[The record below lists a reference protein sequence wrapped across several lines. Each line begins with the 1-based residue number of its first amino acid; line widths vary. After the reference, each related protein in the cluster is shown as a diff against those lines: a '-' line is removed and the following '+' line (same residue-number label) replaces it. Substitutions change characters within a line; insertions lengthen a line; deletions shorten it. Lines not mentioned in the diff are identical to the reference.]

1 MGAARC
7 AATAVAEAAW
17 YMVVEAATRE
27 RFDSRGGDRRCE
39 GSEVA
44 FAEELHEVA
53 ERAVDGVV
61 PGAGEGVC
69 VARAREDG
77 LVRLVTR
84 TRGEGVSESSDRTS
98 AATTTRTTMTRRS
111 SCPRTGRMLVAIVPE
126 AARGRGAGTGKRVRE
141 GGCGAPEGALREFGG
156 VGRGGKGRVATRGAT
171 VDRRDDG
178 VDGTTRYKKPR
189 CLRAATGDRCA
200 RLKTHPN
207 VEEGGGAGGETEG
220 GPKQSL
226 LTNDGHTRS
235 CVRRRERLRRLPRRT
250 RFSHRPTRRVSEFGY
265 CRNRA
270 TDVRPIPFIPTDFS
284 FPKGWHSCAYRHTR
298 ARLPRVT
305 R

>member
-27 RFDSRGGDRRCE
+27 RFDSRGE
-39 GSEVA
+39 GSTRSEVA

-69 VARAREDG
+69 GARAEDG

-111 SCPRTGRMLVAIVPE
+111 SCPRTGRTLVAIVPE
-126 AARGRGAGTGKRVRE
+126 AARGRGAGTETCPRGLMWSSRGSAARVR
-141 GGCGAPEGALREFGG
+141 
-156 VGRGGKGRVATRGAT
+156 
-171 VDRRDDG
+171 
-178 VDGTTRYKKPR
+178 
-189 CLRAATGDRCA
+189 
-200 RLKTHPN
+200 
-207 VEEGGGAGGETEG
+207 GGGARGVRVASRRGGR
-220 GPKQSL
+220 
-226 LTNDGHTRS
+226 RS
-235 CVRRRERLRRLPRRT
+235 TGATTGWMAPRVIKNLVVYARRR
-250 RFSHRPTRRVSEFGY
+250 
-265 CRNRA
+265 A
-270 TDVRPIPFIPTDFS
+270 T
-284 FPKGWHSCAYRHTR
+284 G
-298 ARLPRVT
+298 ARD
-305 R
+305 

>member
-27 RFDSRGGDRRCE
+27 RFDSRGE
-39 GSEVA
+39 GSTRSEVA

-69 VARAREDG
+69 GARAEDG

-126 AARGRGAGTGKRVRE
+126 AARGRGAGTETCPRGWMWSSR
-141 GGCGAPEGALREFGG
+141 GALREFGG
-156 VGRGGKGRVATRGAT
+156 VGRGGSGS
-171 VDRRDDG
+171 RRD
-178 VDGTTRYKKPR
+178 
-189 CLRAATGDRCA
+189 
-200 RLKTHPN
+200 
-207 VEEGGGAGGETEG
+207 AGG
-220 GPKQSL
+220 
-226 LTNDGHTRS
+226 DGRPA
-235 CVRRRERLRRLPRRT
+235 RRR
-250 RFSHRPTRRVSEFGY
+250 G
-265 CRNRA
+265 
-270 TDVRPIPFIPTDFS
+270 
-284 FPKGWHSCAYRHTR
+284 GWHHA
-298 ARLPRVT
+298 L
-305 R
+305 

>member
-1 MGAARC
+1 MWRARRRRARPPGDANAGGGCQRIERSDLGGDDDSDDDDSAVVVPADGTDARGDRTGSGSGAGGGDGNVSAR
-7 AATAVAEAAW
+7 VD
-17 YMVVEAATRE
+17 VELQRE
-27 RFDSRGGDRRCE
+27 RCESSGGW
-39 GSEVA
+39 
-44 FAEELHEVA
+44 
-53 ERAVDGVV
+53 
-61 PGAGEGVC
+61 GEG
-69 VARAREDG
+69 G
-77 LVRLVTR
+77 Q
-84 TRGEGVSESSDRTS
+84 
-98 AATTTRTTMTRRS
+98 
-111 SCPRTGRMLVAIVPE
+111 
-126 AARGRGAGTGKRVRE
+126 
-141 GGCGAPEGALREFGG
+141 
-156 VGRGGKGRVATRGAT
+156 GRVATRGAT